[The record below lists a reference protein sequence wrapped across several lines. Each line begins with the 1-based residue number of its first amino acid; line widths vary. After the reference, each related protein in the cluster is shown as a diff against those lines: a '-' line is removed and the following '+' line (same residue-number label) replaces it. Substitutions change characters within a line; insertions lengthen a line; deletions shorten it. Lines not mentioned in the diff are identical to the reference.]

1 MTTIT
6 TLASAAALALTLGA
20 QSFAQEH
27 VSHDDHADHAMRDP
41 AAPHDHDH
49 DHGDDHAMHKA
60 DAEADAAAPAL
71 AAGRTITAKVHGM
84 VCDFCAR
91 SLTKVLSKK
100 DAVEAV
106 AIDLSDKTVT
116 IVLKDGAR
124 MDDAEVEKAILD
136 AGYNLAELTRA

>member
-1 MTTIT
+1 MTTIK
-6 TLASAAALALTLGA
+6 TLASAAALTLAFGT

-27 VSHDDHADHAMRDP
+27 DHAGHAMQDH